1 MLFSQLS
8 SAASDSAAP
17 WTAARQAS
25 LSITSSRPNSLLL
38 SRWCH
43 PTISSSG
50 VPFSSCLQSFPGS
63 GSLRMS
69 QVFTSCGRNSCCNEN
84 EMRESLKNLKYP
96 LDSKNQL
103 LIIAD
108 SSVVVCVWNTSC
120 ELTHTQP
127 IQASNLVLYPARPA
141 FLAFSAPLLLQSFK
155 CPSDFWPFLLFFFLL
170 PISFYSSYL
179 QFYLWLEVHSRISA
193 SLSFTVSKSLDGTLS
208 GLQPVSTWESHS
220 TWPCS
225 SLLDHIIKAMVFLVV
240 MYRCQSWAL
249 KKVKHQSIDAFEL
262 WCWRRLLGVL
272 WTAGRSNQSILK
284 EINPEY
290 SLEGLMLELK
300 LQYFGHV
307 MQRANSLEKTWCWE
321 RLRAE
326 EAGNRGWDGW
336 VASPT

>member
-1 MLFSQLS
+1 MSLCVSETLPVSWHIHNQYRLQTLYFTLPAPPSWLFL
-8 SAASDSAAP
+8 P
-17 WTAARQAS
+17 HCFF
-25 LSITSSRPNSLLL
+25 NLL
-38 SRWCH
+38 SVH
-43 PTISSSG
+43 QI
-50 VPFSSCLQSFPGS
+50 FDLF
-63 GSLRMS
+63 
-69 QVFTSCGRNSCCNEN
+69 F
-84 EMRESLKNLKYP
+84 
-96 LDSKNQL
+96 
-103 LIIAD
+103 
-108 SSVVVCVWNTSC
+108 
-120 ELTHTQP
+120 
-127 IQASNLVLYPARPA
+127 
-141 FLAFSAPLLLQSFK
+141 
-155 CPSDFWPFLLFFFLL
+155 FFFLL

>member
-1 MLFSQLS
+1 MIVVVVQSPGRVQLFVT
-8 SAASDSAAP
+8 P
-17 WTAARQAS
+17 WTAVRQAS
-25 LSITSSRPNSLLL
+25 LSL
-38 SRWCH
+38 
-43 PTISSSG
+43 TISRS
-50 VPFSSCLQSFPGS
+50 
-63 GSLRMS
+63 
-69 QVFTSCGRNSCCNEN
+69 
-84 EMRESLKNLKYP
+84 SLKFMPIWISDAIQSSHP
-96 LDSKNQL
+96 LPP
-103 LIIAD
+103 
-108 SSVVVCVWNTSC
+108 SSFALNFSQHQGLFQW
-120 ELTHTQP
+120 
-127 IQASNLVLYPARPA
+127 
-141 FLAFSAPLLLQSFK
+141 AFSAPLLLQSFK

-240 MYRCQSWAL
+240 MYRCQSWDL

-307 MQRANSLEKTWCWE
+307 MQRMDPLEKPLILGKIE
-321 RLRAE
+321 SKRK
-326 EAGNRGWDGW
+326 RGRQRMRWLGGITD
-336 VASPT
+336 STDMNLTKFQ